1 VRAIDL
7 GRLPAGTSDRK
18 VLVIGLDGVRFDRLE
33 AARTPV
39 LQRLVA
45 GGMLGTGL
53 IDARSPAKTES
64 GPGWSTVLT
73 GTGAAKHGVRR
84 NSFHGARYDRYPS
97 FFALARRVR
106 PDLSAFAALD
116 WPPLA
121 DKGLL
126 GPGIDV
132 LAVYDGETHG
142 FLAMDHAVIELSV
155 RALGRRHPD
164 ASFVY
169 LGCVDE
175 AGHADGPLSGAYA
188 ARLADVDVMV
198 GRLVDAV
205 RARDA
210 YPREKWLFLLTTD
223 HGHRDRGGHGRRSER
238 ERAVWIIAQGAG
250 IRAGARVSDICSADV
265 AVTALDHLGVSP
277 AAEWGLDG
285 RSLLR

>member
-1 VRAIDL
+1 VAEFDL
-7 GRLPAGTSDRK
+7 DRLPPGTSDRK
-18 VLVIGLDGVRFDRLE
+18 VLVIGLDGVRFDRLT

-39 LQRLVA
+39 LDRLVA
-45 GGMLGTGL
+45 GGLLGTGL
-53 IDARSPAKTES
+53 IDPRSPARTES
-64 GPGWSTVLT
+64 GPGWSSVLT
-73 GTGAAKHGVRR
+73 GTEAGKHGVRR
-84 NSFHGARYDRYPS
+84 NNFHGARYDRYPS

-106 PDLSAFAALD
+106 PELSTFAALD

-121 DKGLL
+121 HKGLL
-126 GPGIDV
+126 GTGIDV
-132 LAVYDGETHG
+132 VAVYDGEAHG
-142 FLAMDHAVIELSV
+142 YLSMDLAVVERSV
-155 RALGRRHPD
+155 HALGTRHPV

-188 ARLADVDVMV
+188 ARLADVDAMV
-198 GRLVDAV
+198 GRLLDAV

-223 HGHRDRGGHGRRSER
+223 HGHRDRGGHGRRSEK
-238 ERAVWIIAQGAG
+238 ERAIWIIAVGAG
-250 IRAGARVSDICSADV
+250 IRGGARISDIRSADV

-277 AAEWGLDG
+277 AAAWGLDG